1 MTNNFNS
8 VTIIREHDKL
18 CILEN
23 WINGDIELE
32 NFVSKY
38 IDYCIQNDDNN
49 KKKYIYQIIN
59 KLTDITL
66 LAKIIKLSESIA
78 FQTAFQ
84 INVDNVSDYNKLI
97 QYLNQPFV
105 PFIPNYSLPAFS

>member
-1 MTNNFNS
+1 MSNNTNS

-18 CILEN
+18 CILEK
-23 WINGDIELE
+23 WINGDSELE

-49 KKKYIYQIIN
+49 KKIYVYQIIN
-59 KLTDITL
+59 KINDITL

-78 FQTAFQ
+78 FQTPYQ
-84 INVDNVSDYNKLI
+84 INVDNISEYNNLI

-105 PFIPNYSLPAFS
+105 PFISNYSLPAFS